1 MPPQEENE
9 EDIKAARAA
18 AWASARRDTEKEI
31 LERLSRIEREFI
43 EVKDLL
49 KNM

>member
-1 MPPQEENE
+1 ME
-9 EDIKAARAA
+9 ARAA
-18 AWASARRDTEKEI
+18 AAAEAGRYVKNEI
-31 LERLSRIEREFI
+31 LERLSRIEREFM